1 LYQVKELKRKLARG
15 AEELAKVKVI
25 TQKAAEVLES
35 RSTDQRLISSLK
47 LELDVAVELEAAA
60 EARAAA
66 AEKTSAALKKSV
78 GVPLGE
84 KSKDETI
91 AQLTLD
97 LTNANEAVV
106 EFKTAWE
113 ADRKVIALLSETGG
127 ASETNNQQ
135 LAATVKAAKTDANL
149 KSAGLWGLAK
159 KYGKKTLE
167 VSSELWFGEGKDAN
181 AADVAL
187 RASAAKRN
195 NALVVSAAAANAA
208 ANAADDDDVY
218 SRVGGSATVAR
229 FRAKQAATGGG
240 AENTKGAAA
249 ATATDDAPRDA
260 GAAPPVVAKAAGP
273 VFTDVVIETKVVAET
288 KVVDTKVVPATPKAP
303 SVPVKT
309 PFPVSE
315 TQRNNAVP
323 VPTAVKKA
331 VATTQ
336 ERVAVAAASPKPA
349 PKAWGASTSQSAAA
363 SPSTAFAPSIKIPL
377 ASAGNDDDK
386 PTSSGWSSA
395 HMPPG
400 R

>member
-1 LYQVKELKRKLARG
+1 M
-15 AEELAKVKVI
+15 
-25 TQKAAEVLES
+25 
-35 RSTDQRLISSLK
+35 K

-91 AQLTLD
+91 ARLTLD

-208 ANAADDDDVY
+208 ANAAEDDDVY
-218 SRVGGSATVAR
+218 SRVGGTATVAR
-229 FRAKQAATGGG
+229 FRANQAATGGG
-240 AENTKGAAA
+240 AENTKRALRQRSWLAAA
-249 ATATDDAPRDA
+249 ATATDEATRDA